1 MPIKIHKTT
10 SENFPSKVAVC
21 GNGIFDKQL
30 ITASWFRR
38 TEWVYGKLRSGIAIH
53 TAIANSEVI
62 GQITALP
69 LDESPVELQGERLW
83 YIPCIW
89 MASKHASPMLA
100 HQLLESLINELESK
114 TDGIV
119 TLSDDIWMS
128 HKSILE
134 SFGFIHSGNLAR
146 LKDRNNSIMLLKL
159 DSDCTLPEKI
169 PNNAPSDNDERLH
182 FFYSSHCPAH
192 VLINYRISRENCISG
207 CKVRLVKHDCGDREK
222 VRRYGVSLGL
232 YYKGDEILKR
242 YLYGPSLTDLI
253 EEMG

>member
-10 SENFPSKVAVC
+10 SENFPSRVAVC
-21 GNGIFDKQL
+21 GNGLFEKQL
-30 ITASWFRR
+30 ISASWFRR
-38 TEWVYGKLRSGIAIH
+38 TEWVYGKLRCGIMIH

-69 LDESPVELQGERLW
+69 LDESPVELSGERLW

-89 MASKHASPMLA
+89 MANKHASPMLA
-100 HQLLESLINELESK
+100 HQLLESLFSDLEG
-114 TDGIV
+114 TAGGVI

-134 SFGFIHSGNLAR
+134 SFGFVQVGNLER

-159 DSDCTLPEKI
+159 ESDCPLPERI
-169 PNNAPSDNDERLH
+169 PKNSPSKNDERLH

-192 VLINYRISRENCISG
+192 ILINYRISREICVSG
-207 CKVRLVKHDCGDREK
+207 CPLKLVKHDCGEREK

-242 YLYGPSLTDLI
+242 YLYGPSLADLI